1 MMTVKRCVKCNGR
14 IKPKDMGVCPRCGRE
29 VSPADAFLKQPGWW
43 LMPEMRYQ
51 NAYVWLVLVSSLD
64 VMLTL
69 VVLVAMGGFEV
80 NPVAAAVIDTHG
92 YVWAIIFKFA
102 IVVLV
107 VLICEVV
114 GRVHDRSGRKLARTA
129 VVINSL
135 PVVYTF
141 ALLFFIAP

>member
-1 MMTVKRCVKCNGR
+1 MAVMRCVGCSGR
-14 IKPKDMGVCPRCGRE
+14 IKPKDMGVCRRCGRE

-43 LMPEMRYQ
+43 TMPQMRYQ

-69 VVLVAMGGFEV
+69 VVLVAMDGFEV
-80 NPVAAAVIDTHG
+80 NPIAAAVIDTHG
-92 YVWAIIFKFA
+92 YAWAIVYKFA

-114 GRVHDRSGRKLARTA
+114 GRMHDRTGRKLARAA

-135 PVVYTF
+135 PVAYTF
-141 ALLFFIAP
+141 ALLFMMTR

>member
-1 MMTVKRCVKCNGR
+1 MTVKRCVGCSGR
-14 IKPKDMGVCPRCGRE
+14 IRPKDMGACPKCGRE
-29 VSPADAFLKQPGWW
+29 VTPADAFLKQPGWW

-64 VMLTL
+64 VMLTII
-69 VVLVAMGGFEV
+69 VLVAKGGFEV

-92 YVWAIIFKFA
+92 FGWAIVFKFA

-114 GRVHDRSGRKLARTA
+114 GRMHDRSGRKLARAA
-129 VVINSL
+129 VAINSL

-141 ALLFFIAP
+141 ALLLLVG